1 MGFRSFGPGNP
12 GSALLVMYVFT
23 STMRD
28 ASLYDTSNAHCC
40 QADHRFIYM
49 TVFLILLIGGFAI
62 AAAIALIRGLRAF
75 MHDGDVMHRTGTLQ
89 TEAFGVKQ
97 NRMMSQ
103 RVLFQGIAI
112 LLIVLAGALAS
123 SN

>member
-1 MGFRSFGPGNP
+1 
-12 GSALLVMYVFT
+12 
-23 STMRD
+23 
-28 ASLYDTSNAHCC
+28 
-40 QADHRFIYM
+40 M

-75 MHDGDVMHRTGTLQ
+75 MHDVEFMHRTGTLQ

-112 LLIVLAGALAS
+112 LLIVLVGALAS